1 MKTSLRWF
9 LLGILLS
16 GAALAQA
23 PAPLVQNA
31 LARPGISLNGDWHYA
46 TDPYD
51 DGVRRRMFL
60 NLSPATSTGVVEYDF
75 ATSPTLHVPGDW
87 NTQVPE
93 LMLYEGT
100 VWYEKSF
107 DYHPKSGFRSFVYVG
122 AANYKA
128 QVWVN
133 GKSLCEHEGG
143 FTAFNCDA
151 TSLLKDGANFI
162 VIAVNDTRLPDGIP
176 GPKSDWYNYGGLT
189 RDVRIVEVPE
199 QYIEDYSVQLQR
211 GTGNRISGWL
221 QLAGIPAAGNATLD
235 IPELH
240 IHRAIAVTNGK
251 GTFDFDAPNLE
262 RWSPE
267 SPKLYEVTISTGAD
281 RVTDQIGFRIIEV
294 RGTEI
299 LLNGKPIFLRGINMH
314 DEAPLRPGRAH
325 GDDDARTSLGWA
337 RELGCNFIRL
347 AHYPHDEHTTRMADR
362 MGILVWS
369 EIPLWQAIAWTTPGV
384 LDKAK
389 RQLTEEIARD
399 HNRAAIIFW
408 SITNESSVSPE
419 RNPFLHELAATARS
433 LDGTRLITAAT
444 NQLTRPPANPHDHII
459 GDPLI
464 ADLDVV
470 GMNEYVGWYEGTPAD
485 LESTMFENPFGKP
498 VIVSEF
504 GGDAKQG
511 LHGEATQRWTEE
523 YQEAIY
529 KGQLAAFKKAPFIRG
544 IAPWILKD
552 FRSPRRL
559 YPGVQ
564 DGFNRKGLISN
575 TGEKKKAYFVLQQ
588 FYRDA
593 TNGSGM
599 K

>member
-1 MKTSLRWF
+1 MKRTFRW
-9 LLGILLS
+9 LVLVTLS
-16 GAALAQA
+16 SAALAQS
-23 PAPLVQNA
+23 PAPLIQNA
-31 LARPGISLNGDWHYA
+31 LTRQGVTLNGDWHYA
-46 TDPYD
+46 IDPYD
-51 DGVRRRMFL
+51 DGARRRMFQ
-60 NLSPATSTGVVEYDF
+60 NLSPTTSTGVVEYDF

-100 VWYEKSF
+100 IWYEKTF
-107 DYHPKSGFRSFVYVG
+107 DYHPKAGTRSFLYIG

-128 QVWVN
+128 QVWIN
-133 GKSLCEHEGG
+133 GKPLCEHEGG

-151 TSLLKDGANFI
+151 TSLLKDGSNFV
-162 VIAVNDTRLPDGIP
+162 VIAVNDTRLADSIP
-176 GPKSDWYNYGGLT
+176 GPKTDWYNYGGLT

-199 QYIEDYSVQLQR
+199 PYIEDYSLQLQR
-211 GTGNRISGWL
+211 GAGNRISGWV
-221 QLAGIPAAGNATLD
+221 QVAGTSASGDVTLD
-235 IPELH
+235 IPDLR
-240 IHRAIAVTNGK
+240 IHRVATVTNGRA
-251 GTFDFDAPNLE
+251 TFAFDAPGLQ

-267 SPKLYEVTISTGAD
+267 NPKLYDVTISAGSD
-281 RVTDQIGFRIIEV
+281 GVTDQIGFRTIEV

-299 LLNGKPIFLRGINMH
+299 LLNGTPIYLRGINMH

-325 GDDDARTSLGWA
+325 GDDDARTSLSWA

-347 AHYPHDEHTTRMADR
+347 AHYPHDEHITRMADR

-369 EIPLWQAIAWTTPGV
+369 EIPLWQQIAWTTPGV
-384 LDKAK
+384 MDKAK
-389 RQLTEEIARD
+389 RQLNEEIARD

-408 SITNESSVSPE
+408 SITNESPVNPD
-419 RNPFLHELAATARS
+419 RNTFLHELAATARS

-444 NQLTRPPANPHDHII
+444 NQLTRPAGNPHDHVI

-485 LESTMFENPFGKP
+485 LDATTFQNPFGKP

-511 LHGEATQRWTEE
+511 LHGDATQRWTEE

-529 KGQLAAFKKAPFIRG
+529 KGQIAAFQKAPFIRG

-575 TGEKKKAYFVLQQ
+575 TGEKKKSFFVLQQ
-588 FYRDA
+588 FYREVA
-593 TNGSGM
+593 KQNAA